1 VSHQPTPIARLTVA
15 AEPELLALCRHAL
28 AGALRGVA
36 SEEMVDDLKLVL
48 SEVCKN
54 AIEHGYRGGPGT
66 IEIEFRTCP
75 GEFEAAVRDHGCGT
89 PWSART
95 GTGAALLAGLTT
107 RHAVTHPASGGTLV
121 TFARAV

>member
-1 VSHQPTPIARLTVA
+1 MA